1 MTSCGGNV
9 TTCGATPQPVAALP
23 ARAAKCI
30 LRGNRERTMEIPG
43 SLFSLK
49 STIESVR
56 GPAWRIENPDGERV
70 PVLMRKTPSETLDLQ
85 IW

>member
-1 MTSCGGNV
+1 
-9 TTCGATPQPVAALP
+9 
-23 ARAAKCI
+23 
-30 LRGNRERTMEIPG
+30 MEIPG
-43 SLFSLK
+43 SLFSLN

-70 PVLMRKTPSETLDLQ
+70 PVLMRKTPSETLDRQ